1 MASKKKVKIDNRKKE
16 QEDLRRLEKEIK
28 ALGAEKKAAINL
40 SNRKLIFILLT
51 FIGIAITIYFL
62 ISKNW
67 FLVAIGILFS
77 FVAAYNITC
86 GDKK

>member
-1 MASKKKVKIDNRKKE
+1 M
-16 QEDLRRLEKEIK
+16 RRLEKEIK

-51 FIGIAITIYFL
+51 FIGIAITTYFS

-67 FLVAIGILFS
+67 FLVTIGIIFS

-86 GDKK
+86 GKKQ